1 MFALFPATQ
10 ARAVDG
16 VVVSNSV
23 RVVELTRHM
32 RRVAP
37 DMLEFAIQNTS
48 KTAVSFELILSQPDP
63 FHHIFLSPL
72 FFNQPYSPPI
82 LRLIAS
88 DDSETTSAP
97 NQPNRINI
105 HLTPGSV
112 QRFILQ
118 GQIMPQT
125 GFWLWNPTYKAQ
137 IEARTKQFQRVI
149 YATLAIFG
157 FLSVLIA
164 VKRQRKQLFLIPIIT
179 FGFIFLFFLRWSVVE
194 DQAWQGEGIV
204 NLGII
209 IILLVLLILLAHRA
223 ARFVPWVERRYW
235 RTVMVCVDMVLV
247 IVTIGWLANY
257 FAPFFA
263 SIATRESLELIL
275 AFVPALLCLASI
287 ISLRL
292 PSARLLST
300 QTDVTQNESAPE
312 SVI

>member
-1 MFALFPATQ
+1 
-10 ARAVDG
+10 
-16 VVVSNSV
+16 
-23 RVVELTRHM
+23 
-32 RRVAP
+32 
-37 DMLEFAIQNTS
+37 
-48 KTAVSFELILSQPDP
+48 
-63 FHHIFLSPL
+63 FL
-72 FFNQPYSPPI
+72 NQPYIPPV
-82 LRLIAS
+82 LSLIAS
-88 DDSETTSAP
+88 DDIETTSAP

-257 FAPFFA
+257 FMPFFA

-300 QTDVTQNESAPE
+300 QTDVTQSESAPE
-312 SVI
+312 SVIESASKSAIGSAPESTIESESVAESASDSTIKPAPKQH